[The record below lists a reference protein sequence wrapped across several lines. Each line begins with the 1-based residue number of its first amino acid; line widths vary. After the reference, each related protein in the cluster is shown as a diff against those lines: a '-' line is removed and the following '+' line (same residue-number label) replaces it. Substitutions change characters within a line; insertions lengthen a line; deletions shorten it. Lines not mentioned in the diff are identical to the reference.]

1 MPSVTSQ
8 SKRPGPHAGRGRP
21 RNPRGEG
28 AHLRADLLDAATRL
42 LSSTGNPESVSIR
55 AVAKEAGVSATAA
68 YRHFAD
74 RDDLMAAACEH
85 LFDLFTAL
93 LLDATAGV
101 EDPFERLWLG
111 GEAYIRYAEADGG
124 LYRALFSNP
133 LHLDIDITDETA
145 AGTTAFTVL
154 VGMVQDCLDA
164 GAPARGPGGGPADAS
179 YLAFQVWSWMHG
191 LVDLR
196 ITHPSLPWP
205 DSLQLLDDIRNTLG
219 LVPPGD

>member
-1 MPSVTSQ
+1 MVNMPSVTTPS
-8 SKRPGPHAGRGRP
+8 SREAGTPAGRLRP

-93 LLDATAGV
+93 LLDA
-101 EDPFERLWLG
+101 LG
-111 GEAYIRYAEADGG
+111 FPRE
-124 LYRALFSNP
+124 
-133 LHLDIDITDETA
+133 
-145 AGTTAFTVL
+145 AFTAVFAMGRVAGWIAHAREQATSGRL
-154 VGMVQDCLDA
+154 IRPTSRYVGPMPREA
-164 GAPARGPGGGPADAS
+164 A
-179 YLAFQVWSWMHG
+179 
-191 LVDLR
+191 
-196 ITHPSLPWP
+196 
-205 DSLQLLDDIRNTLG
+205 
-219 LVPPGD
+219 